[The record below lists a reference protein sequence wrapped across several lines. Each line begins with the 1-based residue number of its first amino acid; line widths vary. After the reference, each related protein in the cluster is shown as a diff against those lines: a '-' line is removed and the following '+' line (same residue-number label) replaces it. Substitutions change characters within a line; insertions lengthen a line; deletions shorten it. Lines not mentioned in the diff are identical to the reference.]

1 MALNVITCDLSG
13 PGRSYARLWDAL
25 EKAGAKRIL
34 ESTWAFKNELGPDGL
49 RSMRDNLMNLID
61 KNDRLYIAEV
71 IAWSSFNLMID
82 LNKL

>member
-1 MALNVITCDLSG
+1 MALNVITCDLNR
-13 PGRSYARLWDAL
+13 PGQSYPHLWDAL

-34 ESTWAFKNELGPDGL
+34 ESTWAFKAESSTDAL

-71 IAWSSFNLMID
+71 NTWSGVNLMMD